1 MYGIGSKSIS
11 VLDALDELVPDI
23 GTIGSE
29 MEKEQTKE
37 TVPEYRSIF
46 KNYRQGGY

>member
-1 MYGIGSKSIS
+1 MELGNKSMS

-23 GTIGSE
+23 GIIGSE
-29 MEKEQTKE
+29 MERERTEK

>member
-1 MYGIGSKSIS
+1 MELGNKSIS
-11 VLDALDELVPDI
+11 ILDALDELVPDI
-23 GTIGSE
+23 GIIRSE
-29 MEKEQTKE
+29 IEREHSRE

>member
-1 MYGIGSKSIS
+1 MELGNKSMS

-23 GTIGSE
+23 GIIGSE
-29 MEKEQTKE
+29 MEREQTKE
-37 TVPEYRSIF
+37 TVPEYRSVF

>member
-1 MYGIGSKSIS
+1 MS

-23 GTIGSE
+23 GIIGSE
-29 MEKEQTKE
+29 MEREQTKG